1 VLLRCCCDRVYNGR
15 FCCGCV
21 PFVEVTFVAVA
32 FVAVAFVAVAFVA
45 VAYLCN
51 CCFLCLVVVVGEAVS
66 VVVGEAVAVVGVA
79 VAVA

>member
-15 FCCGCV
+15 FCCGRV
-21 PFVEVTFVAVA
+21 PFVEVA

-79 VAVA
+79 VAVV